1 AAVAA
6 AAARRR
12 RRGAVVRVLAAAAA
26 VAMAIAVAAAA
37 ASPQEPPVVRLLGP
51 ECRTLTVGDG
61 DLAFSAALADSWGH
75 ARARGLVATVYDLD
89 TEVAKKYAAA
99 PGRISRLREA
109 GAE

>member
-1 AAVAA
+1 
-6 AAARRR
+6 
-12 RRGAVVRVLAAAAA
+12 
-26 VAMAIAVAAAA
+26 AAAA
-37 ASPQEPPVVRLLGP
+37 ASEPRGDGSAAPRGRGGGGEAAAAPCGDGGGLQEPPVVRLLGP